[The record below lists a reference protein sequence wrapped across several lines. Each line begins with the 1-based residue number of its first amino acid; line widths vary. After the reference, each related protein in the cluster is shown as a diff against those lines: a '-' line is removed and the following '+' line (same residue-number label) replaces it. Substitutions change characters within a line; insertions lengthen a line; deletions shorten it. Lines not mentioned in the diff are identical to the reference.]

1 VISAALLALLRCPRC
16 GGRPAPAAAPADP
29 VCAGCGAIF
38 ARRDGYLVAPPV
50 ALAGRDT
57 DYRRPEYAATLG
69 YRQVARPLLG
79 AAVRQRWLQRWLF
92 APPAGP
98 VLEIGCGDGR
108 FAYWN
113 RRRAHIVGLDAAP
126 LFSAE
131 ALAEV
136 DLVQG
141 DARALPFADG
151 VFQAAYSI
159 DVLEHLDRDGLDAVM
174 REARRVLAPGGRLF
188 IFTNSREPST
198 FQPVIA
204 AQRRLSAALRTRGI
218 GDFAADDLRK
228 SDHVKALATYEE
240 FVLLAARHGFAVR
253 RHRFW
258 NGVAQ
263 GFIDNVLIRAGE
275 RLLLGRGAGEQGS
288 RGAGETHP
296 HPRPLPQGG
305 RGNGARSGEDG
316 ALIPAEPAPSPAAAG
331 PHSQDWERAGSEGHT
346 TSQPPAPG
354 TRHPAPS
361 TQHPTPGARRQ
372 ALSRRRPVALAL
384 AALTLAMQ
392 ADVELLGRFRSGPF
406 FALLERR

>member
-16 GGRPAPAAAPADP
+16 GGRPAPPAAPADP
-29 VCAGCGAIF
+29 VCAGCGAVF

-204 AQRRLSAALRTRGI
+204 AQRRLSAALRARGI
-218 GDFAADDLRK
+218 GDFATDDLRK

-275 RLLLGRGAGEQGS
+275 RLLLGRGAGE
-288 RGAGETHP
+288 THP

-305 RGNGARSGEDG
+305 RGNRTRSGEDA
-316 ALIPAEPAPSPAAAG
+316 ALIPAEPAPAPAAAG
-331 PHSQDWERAGSEGHT
+331 PRAQSWERLGSEGRT
-346 TSQPPAPG
+346 TSQPPVPSPQP
-354 TRHPAPS
+354 PAPS
-361 TQHPTPGARRQ
+361 TRRQ

>member
-1 VISAALLALLRCPRC
+1 MISAALLALLRCPRC
-16 GGRPAPAAAPADP
+16 GGRPAPPAAPADP
-29 VCAGCGAIF
+29 VCAGCGAVF

-57 DYRRPEYAATLG
+57 DYRRPEYAAALG

-204 AQRRLSAALRTRGI
+204 AQRRLSAALRARGI
-218 GDFAADDLRK
+218 GDFATDDLRK

-275 RLLLGRGAGEQGS
+275 RLLLGRGAGE
-288 RGAGETHP
+288 TLP
-296 HPRPLPQGG
+296 HPRPRPQGG
-305 RGNGARSGEDG
+305 GGNRARSGED
-316 ALIPAEPAPSPAAAG
+316 AAPAPPWPAPAPAAAG
-331 PHSQDWERAGSEGHT
+331 PRAQPWEQLGSEGHT
-346 TSQPPAPG
+346 TSHLPP
-354 TRHPAPS
+354 PS
-361 TQHPTPGARRQ
+361 TQHPAPGARRQ